1 MILAENRVP
10 FGSIFVPEEEFEN
23 NESSLWFAAVQLRY
37 YLSRITIAPFE
48 IEKATDSNKKGLYL
62 SKTNKYDE
70 DGFKISTTD
79 NDQILISGGICG
91 IMYCQSE
98 NRPLID
104 LFYADVRIKIPIFS
118 WQTQKKGVKSFI
130 YFREETEIMLT
141 SRNYYFYYFNQ
152 DCLTSFKKAN

>member
-48 IEKATDSNKKGLYL
+48 IEKAADTTQKGLYL
-62 SKTNKYDE
+62 SKTDKYDE
-70 DGFKISTTD
+70 DGFKITTTD

-98 NRPLID
+98 NRPLIEPD
-104 LFYADVRIKIPIFS
+104 
-118 WQTQKKGVKSFI
+118 
-130 YFREETEIMLT
+130 
-141 SRNYYFYYFNQ
+141 
-152 DCLTSFKKAN
+152 